1 MKDARLVWP
10 SALSVPTWSFVQGSR
25 PGLQIPYLAPAEQ
38 VLPGVPTLL
47 DFSGGMA
54 DGCQVLRVTSAR

>member
-25 PGLQIPYLAPAEQ
+25 PGLPIPYLAPAEQ
-38 VLPGVPTLL
+38 VLPVVPTLL

-54 DGCQVLRVTSAR
+54 DG

>member
-1 MKDARLVWP
+1 MLVSCGQAHFQFLP
-10 SALSVPTWSFVQGSR
+10 GALFRVADLA
-25 PGLQIPYLAPAEQ
+25 LQIPYLAPAEQ
-38 VLPGVPTLL
+38 VLPVVPTLL

>member
-38 VLPGVPTLL
+38 VLPVVL